1 MGISRRGGENFL
13 EKKAGILEM
22 ATGTGKTRTTFKI
35 IDNLLD
41 QKKINKIII
50 QMDGTSL
57 LTQWIKEIYDWKIN
71 RDEPIRT

>member
-1 MGISRRGGENFL
+1 MGISRRTAVKIFL

-57 LTQWIKEIYDWKIN
+57 LTQWIKMKYMIGK
-71 RDEPIRT
+71 